1 MADHIQEA
9 HNGVWNEA
17 APWEDWEFSLNGT
30 HRKPLNR
37 QISEF
42 SAIRRA
48 KTQGVALFNGKKIEV
63 KKEVFNSKDEWF
75 SHISHWDVIG

>member
-1 MADHIQEA
+1 M
-9 HNGVWNEA
+9 WTEA

-63 KKEVFNSKDEWF
+63 KKEVFNSKDEW
-75 SHISHWDVIG
+75 SAILATGMLLAESPDKKILKSY

>member
-1 MADHIQEA
+1 MADNIQEA
-9 HNGVWNEA
+9 HNGVWAEA
-17 APWEDWEFSLNGT
+17 APWEDLEFSLTST

-75 SHISHWDVIG
+75 SHIRRAKT

>member
-1 MADHIQEA
+1 MVIKVQAYENYLISP
-9 HNGVWNEA
+9 HNRERTEVA
-17 APWEDWEFSLNGT
+17 LWEDWEFSLNGT

-48 KTQGVALFNGKKIEV
+48 KTQGVALFNGK
-63 KKEVFNSKDEWF
+63 
-75 SHISHWDVIG
+75 